1 MISEQEARSAAE
13 VVRSATDHEETEWRD
28 HNWSILA
35 QYAIQELAR
44 REAERAERSKPID
57 AEWLN
62 EILGSQWSFESPTLG
77 GAMVTIWR
85 TKLIKSGWGLG
96 ILHRSTETVH
106 CLNATTR
113 GQLLDMLAALKGGE
127 P

>member
-57 AEWLN
+57 AEWLESVGFYSTTDSGDIFECQDVAGHFYIDSFGVVAWSQEVY
-62 EILGSQWSFESPTLG
+62 EIGEF
-77 GAMVTIWR
+77 
-85 TKLIKSGWGLG
+85 
-96 ILHRSTETVH
+96 
-106 CLNATTR
+106 TTR
-113 GQLLDMLAALKGGE
+113 GQLLDLLAALKGTE